1 VQPLNSHDEEIMK
14 NPTESHTVHFTKEDR
29 PLFDQFKLQLD
40 KAHLTRLREQ
50 EKKWTSPR
58 PRVAPKA
65 RPDFGMTVPPVVDR
79 RIRPRNRSE
88 REWPHRKPKTQE
100 SHLGAVAA

>member
-1 VQPLNSHDEEIMK
+1 MK
-14 NPTESHTVHFTKEDR
+14 NPTESHTVRFTKEDR
-29 PLFDQFKLQLD
+29 PLFDQFKLLLD

-58 PRVAPKA
+58 PRVSLEA
-65 RPDFGMTVPPVVDR
+65 RPDFGMSVPPVVDR
-79 RIRPRNRSE
+79 RIHPRNRSE
-88 REWPHRKPKTQE
+88 REWQHRKPKAQE